1 MYLQG
6 VPEEKNREAGG
17 EEISKEKTA
26 ENTSELKKKAHAVVL
41 SKILKLSKD
50 KGIISEVMTARLLI
64 SHGTISYQ
72 PWDNGTISLKC

>member
-41 SKILKLSKD
+41 SKILKQNSTSRYIEEK
-50 KGIISEVMTARLLI
+50 
-64 SHGTISYQ
+64 H
-72 PWDNGTISLKC
+72 